1 MIENILTETQVVE
14 NMEQFKNLIKS
25 ITREGANID
34 KLLDKLERSDF
45 YTAPASTKYHGAYP
59 GGLVDHSL
67 CVYYNLKSLVEN
79 KHLTDTISEDSI
91 KIVALLHDLDKM
103 NKYTTYMRN
112 VPPSETCP
120 TWTKEENYKTKDASE
135 LFVYGNHEQNSEFM
149 ARQFI
154 PLTVEESTAIL
165 HHMGSMAWDSAKD
178 NIGVVYNKYP
188 LAMLLYVSDMI
199 STYIEKA

>member
-1 MIENILTETQVVE
+1 MIENVLTETQVVE

>member
-112 VPPSETCP
+112 VPPSETSP

>member
-154 PLTVEESTAIL
+154 PLTLEESTAIL

>member
-1 MIENILTETQVVE
+1 MIENVLTETQVVE
-14 NMEQFKNLIKS
+14 NMEQFKSLIKS
-25 ITREGANID
+25 ITREGADIEG
-34 KLLDKLERSDF
+34 LLDKLERSDF

-79 KHLTDTISEDSI
+79 KHLTEVIPEESI
-91 KIVALLHDLDKM
+91 KIVALLHDMDKM

-135 LFVYGNHEQNSEFM
+135 LFIYGNHEQNSEFM
-149 ARQFI
+149 ARHFI

-178 NIGVVYNKYP
+178 NISLVYDKYP
-188 LAMLLYVSDMI
+188 LAMLLYVADMI

>member
-1 MIENILTETQVVE
+1 MIENVLTETQVVE

-79 KHLTDTISEDSI
+79 KHLTDIISEDSI

-103 NKYTTYMRN
+103 NKYTTYIRN
-112 VPPSETCP
+112 VPPSENCP

-135 LFVYGNHEQNSEFM
+135 LFIYGNHEQNSEFM
-149 ARQFI
+149 VRQFI

-178 NIGVVYNKYP
+178 NIGIVYNKYP
-188 LAMLLYVSDMI
+188 LAVLLYVSDMI

>member
-103 NKYTTYMRN
+103 NKYTIYN
-112 VPPSETCP
+112 E
-120 TWTKEENYKTKDASE
+120 K
-135 LFVYGNHEQNSEFM
+135 
-149 ARQFI
+149 
-154 PLTVEESTAIL
+154 
-165 HHMGSMAWDSAKD
+165 
-178 NIGVVYNKYP
+178 GV
-188 LAMLLYVSDMI
+188 
-199 STYIEKA
+199 